1 MDITRCIQLAHLILK
16 TLLNHSMYM
25 SSVNSFLSHF
35 NFTML
40 NISARNTLWKCH
52 TLSPKKFITTSFSF
66 FLFHIFKKLNYIS
79 EGLSSLTPFPFV
91 ESEISPCA
99 FAAMENVFVL
109 FHTAF
114 ILQNP
119 FSIIFVRSSASQ
131 CQSLMKPSSSI
142 SMIM

>member
-16 TLLNHSMYM
+16 TLLNHSLYM
-25 SSVNSFLSHF
+25 SSVHSFLSHF

-52 TLSPKKFITTSFSF
+52 TLSPKKFITTSFTF
-66 FLFHIFKKLNYIS
+66 FLFHISIIKLYS
-79 EGLSSLTPFPFV
+79 RRFSSLTPFPFV